1 MVENGRGMERPG
13 MLDPLPQNGDNIM
26 KETILRMRALDFW
39 NWAAEHNW
47 VYEYAK
53 GKIKYAKDVEDM
65 RKARE
70 YHGLR

>member
-13 MLDPLPQNGDNIM
+13 MLDPLSQTSDNIV

-39 NWAAEHNW
+39 NWAAEYNW
-47 VYEYAK
+47 VYEYMK
-53 GKIKYAKDVEDM
+53 SKIKYAKDTEDM